1 MSVPIVLLVHFGQ
14 HVKFTILQGRVFMS
28 SRIGYHHIPPCK
40 GLHSQYAE
48 QHCLDCLDMAH
59 RDEVLRLKR
68 REIELL
74 EIIADAGPREPRR
87 TFVPPSITDHAP
99 ITRRGL

>member
-1 MSVPIVLLVHFGQ
+1 MS
-14 HVKFTILQGRVFMS
+14 R
-28 SRIGYHHIPPCK
+28 RIGYHHIPPCK

-48 QHCLDCLDMAH
+48 QHCLDCLDIAH
-59 RDEVLRLKR
+59 RDELLRLKR
-68 REIELL
+68 REVELL

-87 TFVPPSITDHAP
+87 TYVQPSLPDLKTP

>member
-1 MSVPIVLLVHFGQ
+1 
-14 HVKFTILQGRVFMS
+14 
-28 SRIGYHHIPPCK
+28 
-40 GLHSQYAE
+40 
-48 QHCLDCLDMAH
+48 MAH

-87 TFVPPSITDHAP
+87 TYVQPSLTDPKPP